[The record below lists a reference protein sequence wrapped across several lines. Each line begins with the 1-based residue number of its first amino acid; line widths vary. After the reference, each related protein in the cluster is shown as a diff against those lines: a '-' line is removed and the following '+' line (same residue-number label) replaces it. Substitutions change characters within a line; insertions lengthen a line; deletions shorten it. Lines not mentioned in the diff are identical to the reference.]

1 MVLIR
6 EEMVLCITQELL
18 VASCIQHCA
27 LRSR

>member
-1 MVLIR
+1 MAWTR
-6 EEMVLCITQELL
+6 EEMALCITQELP